1 MRKLTA
7 DEKEIK
13 RWAAARNAHPIER
26 APFMK
31 DGEPAELGFVFGNP
45 PEAQEH
51 LQPIPWD
58 RFFAIFRLLGLVL
71 AYDGD
76 GEYELLRTE
85 DHHFGSYEGKP
96 MQA

>member
-1 MRKLTA
+1 MRKTTA
-7 DEKEIK
+7 DEQEIR
-13 RWAAARNAHPIER
+13 RWAQARNAHPVEY
-26 APFMK
+26 APFMP
-31 DGEPAELGFVFGNP
+31 DGEPAQLGFVFGNP

-51 LQPIPWD
+51 LQPIPWE

-76 GEYELLRTE
+76 GVYELLRT
-85 DHHFGSYEGKP
+85 DGDQFGTHSGSP

>member
-1 MRKLTA
+1 MRKITA
-7 DEKEIK
+7 DEKEIR
-13 RWAAARNAHPIER
+13 RWAAARNAHPVER

-31 DGEPAELGFVFGNP
+31 DGEPAQLAFVFGDP
-45 PEAQEH
+45 PQAQEN

-58 RFFAIFRLLGLVL
+58 RFFATFRLLGLVL

-85 DHHFGSYEGKP
+85 PHDFGSFEGKP
-96 MQA
+96 LQA